1 MDGNI
6 GLKQRKRSIDLGL
19 AVENGRT
26 KRRGSAQEHEG
37 LPFSSSY
44 TRMTATCEPTEGTG
58 REGPS
63 VPPVQRVEAG
73 GERTRTDSH
82 HAAKQRPNSTH
93 DQSGK
98 AGPAPKIIRH
108 AVPRVSLQ
116 RFTLGGSFFHAM
128 ISHDVENESESG
140 NNLSFKLYEKIRE
153 LSLADDDLQIPRY
166 AWGKWPLFA
175 KKPAVF
181 LPNQAKVYLNREC
194 LQDGHDWEAGILD
207 GLSSSMVMVCLLSC
221 NEEGRGSLG
230 NLTTLKPSEGTDR
243 VDRFLLELIIGLEL
257 RAIGEHTAL
266 CAILPILIGPQRQDS
281 SFAEFPFGK
290 LGLLSREPSVM
301 TNNRAAY
308 FLASLGVGDEQI
320 NAMKAR
326 SVRKNVDLILKN
338 QGIQASTYANQDEL
352 VLGSV
357 RRCLAVIKREI
368 FNTRT
373 DPKRFA
379 KNRPNGQEVVEWLG
393 EKQLSSYVPVF
404 LHNGLD
410 TLLDVS
416 KLSRAQVSQLS
427 KEYSDLHPVIISQE
441 SLPRAPSGYDICRR
455 TVN

>member
-1 MDGNI
+1 
-6 GLKQRKRSIDLGL
+6 
-19 AVENGRT
+19 
-26 KRRGSAQEHEG
+26 
-37 LPFSSSY
+37 
-44 TRMTATCEPTEGTG
+44 
-58 REGPS
+58 
-63 VPPVQRVEAG
+63 VPPVQPVEAGG

-82 HAAKQRPNSTH
+82 HAAKQRPNSTR
-93 DQSGK
+93 DQAGK
-98 AGPAPKIIRH
+98 AAPAPKIIRH
-108 AVPRVSLQ
+108 ADPRVSLQ
-116 RFTLGGSFFHAM
+116 RFTLGGSLFHAM
-128 ISHDVENESESG
+128 ISHDVENEGESG
-140 NNLSFKLYEKIRE
+140 NNLSFEIYEKIRE
-153 LSLADDDLQIPRY
+153 LSLADEDLQIPRY

-181 LPNQAKVYLNREC
+181 LHNQAKVYLTREC

-207 GLSSSMVMVCLLSC
+207 GLSSSMVMVCFLSF

-230 NLTTLKPSEGTDR
+230 NLTTLKPTEGKDR
-243 VDRFLLELIIGLEL
+243 VDPFLLELIIGLEL

-320 NAMKAR
+320 KAMQAR
-326 SVRKNVDLILKN
+326 SVRRHVDLILKN

-352 VLGSV
+352 VLESA
-357 RRCLAVIKREI
+357 RRCLTVIKREI

-393 EKQLSSYVPVF
+393 EKHLSSYIPVF
-404 LHNGLD
+404 LLNGLD

-416 KLSRAQVSQLS
+416 KLSRAQVSHLS
-427 KEYSDLHPVIISQE
+427 KEYSDLYPVIISQE
-441 SLPRAPSGYDICRR
+441 SLPWAPSGYDICRL